1 MNSNILDWMQDWLAQ
16 NCDGDWE
23 HAQNFTITT
32 IDNPGW
38 SITINLVGTKLE
50 EKHFSIVEIEN
61 NDTDWLYCTVKNQQF
76 QGDGG
81 VRNLIE
87 ILQIFINWAESCQKE
102 E

>member
-1 MNSNILDWMQDWLAQ
+1 MNANILEWIQEWVAQ

-38 SITINLVGTKLE
+38 GVTINLAGTKLE
-50 EKHFSIVEIEN
+50 DKFFSTVDIEN
-61 NDTDWLYCTVKNQQF
+61 SEVDWLYCTIKNQHF

-81 VRNLIE
+81 IRNLIK
-87 ILQIFINWAESCQKE
+87 ILQIFRKWAEDTK
-102 E
+102 